1 MERTTMRTKKEYKV
15 ITFST
20 TSDAM
25 AMEKFC
31 EKNNISGRLIPVPS
45 EISAGCGLAWRI
57 LLVDISLLS
66 VYISNVGNEIRICA
80 DGFDI
85 KIEAMVDMAMY

>member
-1 MERTTMRTKKEYKV
+1 MRTKKEYKV

-31 EKNNISGRLIPVPS
+31 EKNNINGRLIPVPR
-45 EISAGCGLAWRI
+45 EISAGCGLAWRMLPECFTELEKYI
-57 LLVDISLLS
+57 IVDKTLDINTKISTGEFEIK
-66 VYISNVGNEIRICA
+66 VEQIIS
-80 DGFDI
+80 I
-85 KIEAMVDMAMY
+85 KL